1 MAPPRPARPI
11 GAAGGDDP
19 HDPPAERVPEIGW
32 GDWKLL
38 RNRDETVA
46 DDRGVHHLELEPYGY
61 RWYRVGGLTSARPG

>member
-1 MAPPRPARPI
+1 
-11 GAAGGDDP
+11 
-19 HDPPAERVPEIGW
+19 VPEIGW
-32 GDWKLL
+32 GDCKLL